1 MEENKKGIKKEMKV
15 TRIEISLEW
24 EDSGEFEHE
33 TYEDSFDDA
42 IRALKKMK
50 KQYQDGIKEKWD

>member
-1 MEENKKGIKKEMKV
+1 MKV
-15 TRIEISLEW
+15 TRIEISLER

-42 IRALKKMK
+42 IRALKKLK
-50 KQYQDGIKEKWD
+50 KQYKDGMNEDEEWK

>member
-1 MEENKKGIKKEMKV
+1 MKV

-24 EDSGEFEHE
+24 DDSGEFEHE
-33 TYEDSFDDA
+33 SYEDSIDDA

-50 KQYQDGIKEKWD
+50 KQYKDENDEEEW

>member
-1 MEENKKGIKKEMKV
+1 MKL

-33 TYEDSFDDA
+33 AYEDSIDDA
-42 IRALKKMK
+42 IHYLKKNE
-50 KQYQDGIKEKWD
+50 KEI

>member
-1 MEENKKGIKKEMKV
+1 MKV

-33 TYEDSFDDA
+33 AYEDSFDDA

-50 KQYQDGIKEKWD
+50 KQYQDGIKEDEWK

>member
-1 MEENKKGIKKEMKV
+1 MKI

-33 TYEDSFDDA
+33 GYYDSFDDA

-50 KQYQDGIKEKWD
+50 KKYQDGVEEEEEWK

>member
-1 MEENKKGIKKEMKV
+1 MKV

-24 EDSGEFEHE
+24 DDSGEFEHE
-33 TYEDSFDDA
+33 SYEDSFDDA

-50 KQYQDGIKEKWD
+50 KQYKDGNDKEEW

>member
-1 MEENKKGIKKEMKV
+1 MKV

-33 TYEDSFDDA
+33 GYYDSFDDV
-42 IRALKKMK
+42 IRELKKLK
-50 KQYQDGIKEKWD
+50 KKYKDGIEEDEE

>member
-1 MEENKKGIKKEMKV
+1 MKV

-24 EDSGEFEHE
+24 DDSGEFEHE
-33 TYEDSFDDA
+33 GYYDSIDDA

-50 KQYQDGIKEKWD
+50 KQYKDGIEEEWD

>member
-1 MEENKKGIKKEMKV
+1 MKV

-33 TYEDSFDDA
+33 GYFDSFDDA
-42 IRALKKMK
+42 IRYLKKLK
-50 KQYQDGIKEKWD
+50 KKYQEKNMEDEWE

>member
-1 MEENKKGIKKEMKV
+1 MKV

-33 TYEDSFDDA
+33 GYYDSFDDA
-42 IRALKKMK
+42 IRELKKLK
-50 KQYQDGIKEKWD
+50 KKYKDGVQEDED

>member
-1 MEENKKGIKKEMKV
+1 MKL
-15 TRIEISLEW
+15 TGIEISLEW
-24 EDSGEFEHE
+24 ENSGEFEHE

-50 KQYQDGIKEKWD
+50 KQYQDGNDEEEW

>member
-1 MEENKKGIKKEMKV
+1 MKI

-24 EDSGEFEHE
+24 DDSGEFEHE
-33 TYEDSFDDA
+33 SYENSIDDA

-50 KQYQDGIKEKWD
+50 KQEKNIVHIKN

>member
-1 MEENKKGIKKEMKV
+1 MKI

-24 EDSGEFEHE
+24 DDSGEFEHE
-33 TYEDSFDDA
+33 SYEDSIDDA

-50 KQYQDGIKEKWD
+50 KKYQSGVAEDEWE

>member
-1 MEENKKGIKKEMKV
+1 MEENKKGIEKEMKV

-42 IRALKKMK
+42 IRYLKKLK
-50 KQYQDGIKEKWD
+50 KKYKDGVEEDEE